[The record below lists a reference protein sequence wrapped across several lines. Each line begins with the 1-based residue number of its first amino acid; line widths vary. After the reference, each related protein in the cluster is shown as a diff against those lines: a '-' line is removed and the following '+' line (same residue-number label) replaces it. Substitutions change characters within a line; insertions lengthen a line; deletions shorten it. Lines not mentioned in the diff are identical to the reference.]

1 MPKRHYVLVT
11 GASKGIGKATV
22 LHLDALGYTVFGGV
36 RKQADADA
44 LTAEASDRLT
54 PLMLDVTNDE
64 QIAAAAEHIKGATG
78 EDGLYGLVNNAGV
91 SINCPVEVFPMA
103 DFRRQFEVNLFGQL
117 AVTQAMLPTLRTARG
132 RIINISSIGGKF
144 SPKFLGAYAGSKH
157 ALEAMSDSLR
167 MELMPWGMH
176 VVSILPGA
184 IKTPLWQ
191 ASMQTADRIRS
202 QISPEQLSLYR
213 DEIEKG
219 RPTWESIG
227 ENGIPPEAV
236 AQAVQ
241 KALTATHPRSRYL
254 VGNDAKFIYYAFRF
268 LPERAKANLLYR
280 VFAS

>member
-11 GASKGIGKATV
+11 GASKGIGKAAA

-219 RPTWESIG
+219 RPTWESMG